1 MSKQT
6 SRQPPYA
13 RLSEEQAKRMLTALY
28 SATEYA
34 GGWRELARM
43 LSEHTGE
50 SVSPQAV
57 FQWTVKLMPAE
68 RAVDLE
74 ETTLGAVTRQN
85 LRPDLYDAMRSEA

>member
-6 SRQPPYA
+6 SRQSPYA
-13 RLSEEQAKRMLTALY
+13 RLSEEQAKRMLAALY

-34 GGWRELARM
+34 GGWKELARM

-50 SVSPQAV
+50 SISPQAV
-57 FQWTVKLMPAE
+57 FRWTVKLMPAE

-74 ETTLGAVTRQN
+74 KATLGAVTRQN
-85 LRPDLYDAMRSEA
+85 LRPDLFDAMDREA